1 MDWES
6 IIRVWLP
13 LLAGLWCLQYVYRFG
28 PGPHDWLRWIGLGL
42 GLVGLAGLIVARY
55 TLGRSFSISPRARE
69 LVTRGIYSRI
79 RNPIYLSGLVV
90 AAGIVLMV
98 RKPALWFVLLP
109 IAILQI
115 IRARKEARVLEN
127 AFGDSYREYRKHT
140 WF

>member
-1 MDWES
+1 MDWGS

-28 PGPHDWLRWIGLGL
+28 PGPHDWLRWIGLAL

-55 TLGRSFSISPRARE
+55 TLGRSFSISPRARQ

-98 RKPALWFVLLP
+98 RKPALWFVLVP

>member
-1 MDWES
+1 MDWGS
-6 IIRVWLP
+6 IIRVWFP

-28 PGPHDWLRWIGLGL
+28 PGPHDWLRWIGLAL

-55 TLGRSFSISPRARE
+55 TLGRSFSISPRARQ

>member
-1 MDWES
+1 MDWGS
-6 IIRVWLP
+6 IIRVWFP
-13 LLAGLWCLQYVYRFG
+13 LLASLWCLQYVYRFG
-28 PGPHDWLRWIGLGL
+28 PGPHDWLRWIGLAL

-55 TLGRSFSISPRARE
+55 TLGRSFSISPRARQ

>member
-1 MDWES
+1 MDWGS